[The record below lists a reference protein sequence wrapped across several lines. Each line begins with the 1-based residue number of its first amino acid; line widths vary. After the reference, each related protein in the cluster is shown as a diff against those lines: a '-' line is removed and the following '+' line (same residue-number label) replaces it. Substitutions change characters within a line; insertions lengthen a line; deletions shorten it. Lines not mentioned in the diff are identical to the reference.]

1 MEKELCKVPCI
12 KYFED
17 SNFISKYNNDDII
30 LNSIKVAIL
39 NEDNCFD
46 KYIPFD
52 ISVGGEGECLIKP
65 AYSRGK
71 FVITY
76 ERFAYVNKI
85 TIPANQLQYYMNNDG
100 DFEIVIE

>member
-17 SNFISKYNNDDII
+17 SNFIFKYNNDDII

-52 ISVGGEGECLIKP
+52 ISVGAQEL
-65 AYSRGK
+65 
-71 FVITY
+71 
-76 ERFAYVNKI
+76 
-85 TIPANQLQYYMNNDG
+85 TIHHFHVATVSLHLKS
-100 DFEIVIE
+100 